1 MSEAGHATVVQ
12 LLGRLGRR
20 REALEHSDYAR
31 RLLETELGATLSGE
45 IERARRAL
53 GPATSRRSTAQ
64 PASLPAAARAAPVR
78 STDENL
84 PFVGRHDECALLD
97 SMAATAGSGQGR
109 HVLLIKG
116 EAGIG
121 KSRLLARLRERMSAL
136 GGRAFD
142 GRAYEAELSRPY
154 GIWIDLL
161 RAFARERGQDDLS
174 DLAPLL
180 PELARIKRGPS
191 DQSQL
196 FDAVV
201 NLLRIVSAERPT
213 VVTLDDL
220 QWIDEA
226 SASLLHYVIRNF
238 DGPSG
243 LLLAG
248 AARSGE
254 VDDNAAAATVLRAL
268 GREGRLTEIALGPVS
283 AEESAALIRAVD
295 PDLDPD
301 RLSAEGEGNPL
312 FILELARARSRGQ
325 EQRSRSIEA
334 VVAGQLARLKER
346 SRELLTWAA
355 ALGRSFALDPL
366 ARIAAFDT
374 IELLSVLEELERR
387 GIVKPLGPDTYDFA
401 HDLVR
406 QTAYASISHP
416 RRKLLHRRIAQF
428 LAAVMTRDDGV
439 ASDVVHHAALCE
451 DHAVGGA
458 GVHHRRRALAAAV
471 RQWRGDRLCGTRP
484 QPCRAPASRE
494 PHGSRPTSGS

>member
-1 MSEAGHATVVQ
+1 M
-12 LLGRLGRR
+12 
-20 REALEHSDYAR
+20 
-31 RLLETELGATLSGE
+31 
-45 IERARRAL
+45 
-53 GPATSRRSTAQ
+53 
-64 PASLPAAARAAPVR
+64 
-78 STDENL
+78 
-84 PFVGRHDECALLD
+84 
-97 SMAATAGSGQGR
+97 
-109 HVLLIKG
+109 
-116 EAGIG
+116 
-121 KSRLLARLRERMSAL
+121 
-136 GGRAFD
+136 
-142 GRAYEAELSRPY
+142 
-154 GIWIDLL
+154 
-161 RAFARERGQDDLS
+161 
-174 DLAPLL
+174 
-180 PELARIKRGPS
+180 
-191 DQSQL
+191 

-226 SASLLHYVIRNF
+226 SATLLHYVIRNF

-248 AARSGE
+248 AARAGE

-295 PDLDPD
+295 PGLDPD

-325 EQRSRSIEA
+325 PDRSQSIEA
-334 VVAGQLARLKER
+334 VIAGQLARLKER
-346 SRELLTWAA
+346 SRGLLTWAA
-355 ALGRSFALDPL
+355 ALGRSFGLDPL
-366 ARIAAFDT
+366 ARITAFDP

-387 GIVKPLGPDTYDFA
+387 GMVRPAGPDTYDFV

-428 LAAVMTRDDGV
+428 FAAVMAHDDGV

-451 DHAVGGA
+451 DHA
-458 GVHHRRRALAAAV
+458 AAA
-471 RQWRGDRLCGTRP
+471 
-484 QPCRAPASRE
+484 RA
-494 PHGSRPTSGS
+494 